1 MKKLLKVLL
10 VLLAAFMIVACA
22 NETTPTQEDETPDT
36 TETTD
41 DTETEETDS
50 VEGGQTYEIGVA
62 IYQFNDNFMTLYRE
76 ELQAYFEELG
86 EEHGNTYNVEVVD
99 GANDQ
104 ARQVEQLNNFVA
116 QGKDLIIANLVSP
129 QGADTFLQSAKDAD
143 IPVVL
148 INREPETT
156 ATMEIWPGKT
166 TYVGVDARQSGRY
179 QGEII
184 AGLENSG
191 DINGDGKVSY
201 IMIMGDTENVDA
213 QQRTQYSIEQLEETI
228 PTELLGARLRGDWDQ
243 TKGQELAANALAQ
256 FGDEIEVIFA
266 NNDGMGLGALT
277 AIESA
282 GRTVGED
289 IYIVSVDALEEVVN
303 LVVAGEYTGTVL
315 NDHFNQSHT
324 AAEVGIMLLNGEEVA
339 PYYWHDYVKIETAED
354 AELIRKDYRTET
366 IEESNERRAQLDDKE
381 LD

>member
-22 NETTPTQEDETPDT
+22 NETTPTQEEETPDT

-41 DTETEETDS
+41 DTETDS

-166 TYVGVDARQSGRY
+166 AYVGVDARQSGRY

-213 QQRTQYSIEQLEETI
+213 QQRTQYSIEKLEETI

-277 AIESA
+277 AIEAA

-303 LVVAGEYTGTVL
+303 GIDLGMPVDLVQIDLTRAWDALGEVTGEAVQ
-315 NDHFNQSHT
+315 D
-324 AAEVGIMLLNGEEVA
+324 
-339 PYYWHDYVKIETAED
+339 
-354 AELIRKDYRTET
+354 ELIT
-366 IEESNERRAQLDDKE
+366 QLFSQFCLGK
-381 LD
+381 